1 MLKLPENAII
11 TRITPRVS
19 ETDGCGHI
27 NNTVMPVWFEAG
39 RLDIF
44 RAFTPGL
51 GFNAWRVAVVSMRV
65 EYRAQT
71 YLGTDVDIYTW
82 VSKIGTKSLNVS
94 EAAIQDGRLCAA
106 GECIYVNFDY
116 EKNCSFPIPDTV
128 RERLKPHFSEQKIDE
143 IR

>member
-1 MLKLPENAII
+1 MLKLPENAIN

-39 RLDIF
+39 RLEIF
-44 RAFTPGL
+44 RAFTPDL
-51 GFNAWRVAVVSMRV
+51 GFKIWRVAVVSMRI

-71 YLGTDVDIYTW
+71 YLGRDVDIFTW
-82 VSKIGTKSLNVS
+82 ISKIGNKSFTVS
-94 EAAIQDGRLCAA
+94 EAAVQDGRLCAV

-116 EKNCSFPIPDTV
+116 EKNSSFPIPDMV
-128 RERLKPHFSEQKIDE
+128 KEQLSAHYSEQIAVE